1 MPLHGKG
8 FKLFSRN
15 HFKNVTVEKH
25 ANFSIIPYQFQSVSK
40 PNKVFPFPGFFCY
53 FPTIQYSYI
62 NKPLQHW
69 RTWILFVVVSS
80 LTMRDLIWNMKT
92 GLINFYVISLFSIT
106 EEKNSSATTGG
117 LQLAKSNMTNK
128 FHIKYLKNQNV
139 H

>member
-1 MPLHGKG
+1 
-8 FKLFSRN
+8 
-15 HFKNVTVEKH
+15 
-25 ANFSIIPYQFQSVSK
+25 
-40 PNKVFPFPGFFCY
+40 
-53 FPTIQYSYI
+53 
-62 NKPLQHW
+62 
-69 RTWILFVVVSS
+69 
-80 LTMRDLIWNMKT
+80 MRDLIWNMKT